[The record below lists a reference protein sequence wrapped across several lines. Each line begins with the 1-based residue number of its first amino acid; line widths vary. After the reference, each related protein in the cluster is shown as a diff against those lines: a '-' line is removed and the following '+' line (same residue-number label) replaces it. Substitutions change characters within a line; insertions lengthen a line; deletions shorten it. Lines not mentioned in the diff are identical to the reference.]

1 MIRLVVAMLS
11 LATLIAQA
19 DDLTTTNRP
28 AQATNACT
36 NQCAE
41 FSLSDQF
48 DQQHTFKFP
57 QLKPIVLAVA
67 DKQGSAEI
75 ESWTHPLAERFGNR
89 IDLPGLADVSAVPRP
104 LRGYVQGKFKQA
116 IKHPVM
122 LDWEGKV
129 ASGFHYTKGQANVYL
144 IAPDGRVLHHLT
156 GRADAAKLRDLGERI
171 EALLTPPAAPQANA
185 RSN

>member
-1 MIRLVVAMLS
+1 MIRLFVVMLS

-28 AQATNACT
+28 AQATNARP

-48 DQQHTFKFP
+48 DQRHTFKFP
-57 QLKPIVLAVA
+57 RLKPIVLAVA
-67 DKQGSAEI
+67 DKRGADEI
-75 ESWTHPLAERFGNR
+75 ESWTHPLAERFGDR

-104 LRGYVQGKFKQA
+104 LRGFVQGKFKKA

-122 LDWEGKV
+122 LDWDGKV

-144 IAPDGRVLHHLT
+144 IAPDGRVLHHLA
-156 GRADAAKLRDLGERI
+156 GPADAAKLRDVGERI
-171 EALLTPPAAPQANA
+171 DALLSPAASPQANA